1 MVFLFLTLRLPHLSH
16 LILYFSRRHMSIKNT
31 IIDSLINED
40 MSSMLSA
47 NGVNKTPIR
56 INTVIRMSND
66 STLELI
72 DDVPKSLMTK
82 FNRDMHQLGEFMYSV
97 HKDTICVVPLLHN
110 KSRYCIGSVFV
121 MGDSRS
127 CDVLVSSLSTSSA
140 SEVFKG
146 LTALSYIAYDKK
158 LRKFTFVSI
167 AMHEYVN
174 TVCVKAMGYVSRILS
189 SYRCDYSKVMCYCT
203 YILKSVQ
210 YVPRL
215 NINCD
220 VITSSA
226 ECGDLDSALGD
237 ILDMIDTKCAVKD
250 SIIKSYSIG
259 EDLTIEF
266 SMC

>member
-1 MVFLFLTLRLPHLSH
+1 
-16 LILYFSRRHMSIKNT
+16 MSIKNN

-56 INTVIRMSND
+56 INNVIRESKD
-66 STLELI
+66 SRLVLT
-72 DDVPKSLMTK
+72 DDVPDKLMTK
-82 FNRDMHQLGEFMYSV
+82 FNRDMHQLYDFVYSV
-97 HKDTICVVPLLHN
+97 HKDTICIVPLYT

-127 CDVLVSSLSTSSA
+127 CDALVRSFSTADA
-140 SEVFKG
+140 SDVFKG
-146 LTALSYIAYDKK
+146 LTPLSYIAYDKK
-158 LRKFTFVSI
+158 LNKFTYVKD

-174 TVCVKAMGYVSRILS
+174 TECVKAIGYVSRVLS

-215 NINCD
+215 DIKCS
-220 VITSSA
+220 VMTSNVKG
-226 ECGDLDSALGD
+226 GDLDSALGD
-237 ILDMIDTKCAVKD
+237 ILDTIDTKCVVKD
-250 SIIKSYSIG
+250 SIIKSYSVG
-259 EDLTIEF
+259 EDLGIEF
-266 SMC
+266 AMC

>member
-1 MVFLFLTLRLPHLSH
+1 
-16 LILYFSRRHMSIKNT
+16 MSIKNS

-56 INTVIRMSND
+56 INNVIRESKD
-66 STLELI
+66 SRLVLT
-72 DDVPKSLMTK
+72 DDVPDKLMTK
-82 FNRDMHQLGEFMYSV
+82 FNRDMHQLYDFVYSV
-97 HKDTICVVPLLHN
+97 HKDTICIVPLYT

-127 CDVLVSSLSTSSA
+127 CDALVRSFSTADA
-140 SEVFKG
+140 SDVFKG
-146 LTALSYIAYDKK
+146 LTPLSYIAYDKK
-158 LRKFTFVSI
+158 LNKFTYVKD

-174 TVCVKAMGYVSRILS
+174 TECVKAIGYVSRVLS

-215 NINCD
+215 DIKCS
-220 VITSSA
+220 VMTSNVKG
-226 ECGDLDSALGD
+226 GDLDSALGD
-237 ILDMIDTKCAVKD
+237 ILDTIDTKCVVKD
-250 SIIKSYSIG
+250 SIIKSYSVG
-259 EDLTIEF
+259 EDLGIEF
-266 SMC
+266 AMC

>member
-1 MVFLFLTLRLPHLSH
+1 
-16 LILYFSRRHMSIKNT
+16 MSIKNS

-56 INTVIRMSND
+56 INNVIRESKD
-66 STLELI
+66 SRLVLI
-72 DDVPKSLMTK
+72 DDVPDKLMTK
-82 FNRDMHQLGEFMYSV
+82 FNRDMHQLIEFVYSV
-97 HKDTICVVPLLHN
+97 YKDTICIVPLYT

-127 CDVLVSSLSTSSA
+127 CDALVRSFSTADA
-140 SEVFKG
+140 SDVFKG
-146 LTALSYIAYDKK
+146 LTPLSYIVYDKK
-158 LRKFTFVSI
+158 LNKFTYVKD

-174 TVCVKAMGYVSRILS
+174 TECVKAMGYVSRVLS

-215 NINCD
+215 NIKCS
-220 VITSSA
+220 VMTSNVKG
-226 ECGDLDSALGD
+226 GDLDSALGD
-237 ILDMIDTKCAVKD
+237 ILDTIDTKCTVKD

-259 EDLTIEF
+259 GEDLTIEF
-266 SMC
+266 AMC